1 VGQEDRTETQERT
14 MTSESIS
21 DEAWTREAAA
31 QRFRGKYLSIATYRR
46 DGTLVATPVWFVEQD
61 GRLLVETDSSSGKV
75 KRIRRDPAVRIA
87 LCTASGKLRGDHVPG
102 FARLLPDSETS
113 GVERLIKRKYRADLL
128 IIAPLRVIQSW
139 LHLGRPRSTPVIVS
153 ITAAL

>member
-1 VGQEDRTETQERT
+1 

-21 DEAWTREAAA
+21 DEAWAREAAA

-87 LCTASGKLRGDHVPG
+87 LCTASGKLRGDQVPG

-113 GVERLIKRKYRADLL
+113 GVEQLIKRKYRADLL
-128 IIAPLRVIQSW
+128 IIAPLRVIQSR

>member
-1 VGQEDRTETQERT
+1 

-21 DEAWTREAAA
+21 DEVWTREAAA

-87 LCTASGKLRGDHVPG
+87 LCTASGKLRGDQVPG

-113 GVERLIKRKYRADLL
+113 GVEQLIKRKYRADLL
-128 IIAPLRVIQSW
+128 IIAPLRVIQSR
-139 LHLGRPRSTPVIVS
+139 LHLGRPRGTPLIVS

>member
-1 VGQEDRTETQERT
+1 

-46 DGTLVATPVWFVEQD
+46 DVTLVATPVWFVEQD
-61 GRLLVETDSSSGKV
+61 GRLLVETDSCSGKV
-75 KRIRRDPAVRIA
+75 KRIRRDLAVRIA
-87 LCTASGKLRGDHVPG
+87 LCTASGKFRGDQVPG
-102 FARLLPDSETS
+102 LARLLPDSEPS
-113 GVERLIKRKYRADLL
+113 VEQLIKRKYRADLL

-139 LHLGRPRSTPVIVS
+139 LHPGRPRSTPVILS